1 MDIREKLVQCKE
13 KVETRLLQLSK
24 NGAPELLQQSMA
36 YSLNAGGKRL
46 RPAMCLMAAEL
57 VGGDPEEAL
66 DLACAIEMIHT
77 YSLIHDDL
85 PALDNDVLR
94 RGRPTNHVVYGEAQA
109 ILAGDGLLNYAYETM
124 LQNALRHPENAARHL
139 KAIDIV
145 AKAAGVTGMI
155 AGQVQDVLLEGQ
167 QVDFQQLQFI
177 HAHKTGDMITGSLK
191 AGVALFCDD
200 EEVLKAIDEY
210 GKNVGLVFQIIDDIL
225 DIVAGEELGKSRGKD
240 AQAGKVTY
248 PSLFGLQRSREI
260 AEEKT
265 ACAKEALQMFGH
277 KAEWLCQ
284 LADTMLQ
291 RNK

>member
-46 RPAMCLMAAEL
+46 RPAMCLMTAEL

-191 AGVALFCDD
+191 AGAALFCDD

-265 ACAKEALQMFGH
+265 ACAKEVLQMFGH

>member
-191 AGVALFCDD
+191 AGAALFCDD

-265 ACAKEALQMFGH
+265 ACAKEALQMFGY